1 VSLKSLEDVLQA
13 AGNPVKLLR
22 NSQTGPYLYPVV
34 PPEFSN
40 WRDEQRAWQQTCV
53 LFNQSYHMT
62 DMYVRGAD
70 ALKLLSSLGVNS
82 FKGFEPDK
90 AKQFVPCNYDGYVIG
105 DVILFYLEKDS
116 FNLVGRP
123 SVHNWV
129 QYHGET
135 GGYDVKFERDERS
148 AARSGPIVR
157 KAYRYQVQ
165 GPNAMKVIEKVT
177 GKSAPDIKFFNMTRI
192 TIAKREVRALR
203 HGMAGQPGLELFGPW
218 EDGEAVKAAIVEA
231 GHEFGLRQVGAR
243 AYSSNTLESGWIPSP
258 MPAIY
263 TGEKLRKYR
272 QWLPAN
278 GYEAIASLGGS
289 FFPDNVEDY
298 YLTPYDLGYGP
309 IVKFDHDFIGREALE
324 RIAKG
329 PHRKKVTLA
338 LDSDDV
344 AHAIGTMFKKKDRAK
359 YFDFPSA
366 VYSTLPYDKV
376 LSNGKMVG
384 ISTWCGYSANEGRML
399 TLAILDSDYSEPGT
413 EVTFVWGEEGGGTSK
428 PTVEPHVQTSIRAI
442 VSPVPY
448 SEVARTSYA
457 EGWRTEGLRTGQTH
471 TDSEVAGRK

>member
-1 VSLKSLEDVLQA
+1 MTARSLEDLLQTV
-13 AGNPVKLLR
+13 GNPIDLLR
-22 NSQTGPYLYPVV
+22 NSQTGPYVYPVV

-62 DMYVRGAD
+62 DMYVHGPDGMR
-70 ALKLLSSLGVNS
+70 LLSDLGINS
-82 FKGFEPDK
+82 FKGFEPGG

-105 DVILFYLEKDS
+105 DVILFYLDKEL

-129 QYHGET
+129 QYHAET
-135 GGYDVKFERDERS
+135 GRYNVKLERDERS
-148 AARSGPIVR
+148 IARSGPIVR

-165 GPNAMKVIEKVT
+165 GPTAMKVIEKAT
-177 GKSAPDIKFFNMTRI
+177 GKPAPDLKFFHMT
-192 TIAKREVRALR
+192 TIEIAGHSVRAFR

-218 EDGEAVKAAIVEA
+218 ENAEAVKAAIVEV
-231 GHEFGLRQVGAR
+231 GEEFGLRQVGAR

-258 MPAIY
+258 LPAIY
-263 TGEKLRKYR
+263 SGEKMKAYR

-289 FFPDNVEDY
+289 FYSRNVEDY
-298 YLTPYDLGYGP
+298 YLTPWDLGYGR

-324 RIAKG
+324 KIAQR
-329 PHRKKVTLA
+329 PHRVKVTLA
-338 LDSDDV
+338 LDNDDMT
-344 AHAIGTMFKKKDRAK
+344 HAISTMFRKKDRAK

-366 VYSTLPYDKV
+366 VYATLAYDKV
-376 LSNGKMVG
+376 LQNGKMIG

-399 TLAILDSDYSEPGT
+399 TLAILDRQYSEPGT
-413 EVTFVWGEEGGGTSK
+413 EVTFVWGEEGGGSAK
-428 PTVEPHVQTSIRAI
+428 PTVERHVQTEIRAI

-457 EGWRTEGLRTGQTH
+457 EGWRTAHR
-471 TDSEVAGRK
+471 